1 MSIMKYDSGK
11 GVLENWL
18 VEESAF
24 DERYLG
30 KCEAIFCQ
38 GNGYIGVRS
47 ALEEE
52 YVGET
57 RNLFVTGTFNKFD
70 ENEVTEL
77 PNMPDMTKMVIMVD
91 GRRFSMTDGKL
102 HHYSRILNLKNGE
115 VVRQTEWE
123 SPDGKKIKFEFKHI
137 ASMDNEHVMAEKMTI
152 CPLNEDI
159 RLKIVSGIDGRVSNS
174 GSQHF
179 AEGHRRIYD
188 YKYLE
193 MISETVQSK
202 VTAALHCAHKFKL
215 NGQEAAPS
223 LLPIIGR
230 REIKL
235 SAEINVKA
243 GDNFT
248 VEKFS
253 TVNTTRDLVYVDMDV
268 EAVVKALK
276 EDSKQLIMDV
286 YKSDYET
293 LLNASAKVWQE
304 IWDREDII
312 VDSEN
317 PMDQLAIRFAVYH
330 LNIMV
335 KKDDNRVGIGAKAM
349 SGEGYK
355 GHSFW
360 DTEVFILPYYMMTQ
374 PQTAKM
380 LLEYRYN
387 TLGGARRKAKE
398 NGYEGA
404 MYPWESAWIDDGE
417 VTPLWGEADVVT
429 GETLPILTGLIE
441 QHISAD
447 VAFAVWQ
454 YYNATHD
461 DDFMNRCGYEII
473 METARFWASRLEFNE
488 ALNRYE
494 INDVIGP
501 DEYSEHV
508 NNNAYTNYLAAY
520 NMKLAITLMK
530 KLSSGST
537 EEREIFARLNGAL
550 DLDGLKVI
558 IESRLPKLYL
568 PAPDTAT
575 GIVPQFD
582 GYFNLK
588 SIDLTKYK
596 ESSVVGTIYNDYNME
611 QISQMQVLKQSD
623 LVVLMYLLDDLFDAE
638 TKKKNYFYYES
649 RTLHDSS
656 LSKSTHSVLANDLG
670 LHDEAYAFF
679 KGASTVDLGEEMRS
693 SNAGIH
699 SASMGGVWQ
708 SAVLGFGGVRI
719 VDGNL
724 RIAPSLPKQWRT
736 LKFNIVWRGTYLHVE
751 ISHETVTVTAKDG
764 EAAFTLGNENILLHK
779 GESATKALGGKN
791 E

>member
-1 MSIMKYDSGK
+1 MAIMKYDSGK
-11 GVLENWL
+11 GEFTNWL
-18 VEESAF
+18 VEESFF

-77 PNMPDMTKMVIMVD
+77 PNMPDMTKIVLMID
-91 GRRFSMTDGKL
+91 GKRFCMTDGIL
-102 HHYSRILNLKNGE
+102 HDYHRVLNLKNGE
-115 VVRQTEWE
+115 VIRTVLWE
-123 SPDGKKIKFEFKHI
+123 SPDGKKVSFEFKHMT
-137 ASMDNEHVMAEKMTI
+137 SMDNEHVMVSKVTI
-152 CPLNEDI
+152 CPEADI
-159 RLKIVSGIDGRVSNS
+159 DLKVISGIDGRVSNS

-179 AEGHRRIYD
+179 AEGKRRIYD
-188 YKYLE
+188 YTYLE
-193 MISETVQSK
+193 MVSETTQSK
-202 VTAALHCAHKFKL
+202 VTAALHCAHKFTV
-215 NGQEAAPS
+215 NGQAVKPS
-223 LLPIIGR
+223 LLPIIAR

-235 SAEINVKA
+235 SAEIQVKA
-243 GDNFT
+243 GEAFC

-253 TVNTTRDLVYVDMDV
+253 TVHTTRDLAYRNAGSA
-268 EAVVKALK
+268 EALEALK
-276 EDSKQLIMDV
+276 NDSKQMIMKV
-286 YKSDYET
+286 YESDYET
-293 LLNASAKVWQE
+293 LLEESTAVWQK
-304 IWDREDII
+304 IWEREDILI
-312 VDSEN
+312 DSEN
-317 PMDQLAIRFAVYH
+317 PIDQLAMRFAIYH

-374 PQTAKM
+374 PNTAKM

-387 TLGGARRKAKE
+387 TLEGARRKAKE

-447 VAFAVWQ
+447 VSFAVWQ
-454 YYNATHD
+454 YYNATQD
-461 DDFMNRCGYEII
+461 EDFMNRCGYEII
-473 METARFWASRLEFNE
+473 MDTARFWASRLEWNE
-488 ALNRYE
+488 ALERYE

-520 NMKLAITLMK
+520 NMKLAVTLMDG
-530 KLSSGST
+530 LASGSET
-537 EEREIFARLNGAL
+537 QKAVFERLNQAL
-550 DLDGLKVI
+550 DLDRTKNLI
-558 IESRLPKLYL
+558 QERLPKVYL
-568 PAPDTAT
+568 PKPDEMT

-582 GYFNLK
+582 GYFDLK
-588 SIDLTKYK
+588 EIDLKKYK
-596 ESSVVGTIYNDYNME
+596 ESTVVGTIYKDYNME
-611 QISQMQVLKQSD
+611 QISVMQVLKQSD
-623 LVVLMYLLDDLFDAE
+623 LVVLMYLLDDLFDGE
-638 TKKKNYFYYES
+638 TKKKNYFYYET

-708 SAVLGFGGVRI
+708 STVLGFGGVRI
-719 VDGNL
+719 VDGKL
-724 RIAPSLPKQWRT
+724 RIAPSLPKQWKK
-736 LKFNIVWRGTYLHVE
+736 LEFNIVWRQATLHVLVTQNE
-751 ISHETVTVTAKDG
+751 VTVTAVDKDA
-764 EAAFTLGNENILLHK
+764 EFTLGKESVTLKK
-779 GESATKALGGKN
+779 GDCVTKAVAV
-791 E
+791 

>member
-1 MSIMKYDSGK
+1 MGIMKYDSGT
-11 GVLENWL
+11 GELTNWL

-77 PNMPDMTKMVIMVD
+77 PNMPDMTKIVLMID
-91 GRRFSMTDGKL
+91 GKRFCMTDGML
-102 HHYSRILNLKNGE
+102 HHYSRVLNLKNGE
-115 VVRQTEWE
+115 VIRRIQWE
-123 SPDGKKIKFEFKHI
+123 SSDGKKIDFEFKHMT
-137 ASMDNEHVMAEKMTI
+137 SMADEHVMAAKVTI
-152 CPLNEDI
+152 RPLNEDI
-159 RLKIVSGIDGRVSNS
+159 DLKIVSGIDGRVTNS

-179 AEGHRRIYD
+179 AEGKRRIYD

-193 MISETVQSK
+193 MISETIQSK
-202 VTAALHCAHKFKL
+202 VTAALHCAHKFVL
-215 NGQEAAPS
+215 NGSDAMPS

-235 SAEINVKA
+235 SAQLNVKA
-243 GDNFT
+243 GESFT
-248 VEKFS
+248 IEKFS
-253 TVNTTRDLVYVDMDV
+253 TVHTTRDLAYANMSD
-268 EAVVKALK
+268 EAALEALRK
-276 EDSKQLIMDV
+276 DSKQQIIDV

-293 LLNASAKVWQE
+293 LLNDSAAVWKE

-312 VDSEN
+312 VKSEN
-317 PMDQLAIRFAVYH
+317 PIDQLAVRFAVYH

-335 KKDDNRVGIGAKAM
+335 KKDDNRVGIGAKGM

-360 DTEVFILPYYMMTQ
+360 DTEVFILPYYMMAE

-387 TLGGARRKAKE
+387 TLAGARKKAKE

-429 GETLPILTGLIE
+429 GKTLPILTGLIE
-441 QHISAD
+441 QHITAD

-461 DDFMNRCGYEII
+461 EDFMNRCGYEII
-473 METARFWASRLEFNE
+473 MDTARFWASRLEWNGT
-488 ALNRYE
+488 LNRYE

-520 NMKLAITLMK
+520 NMKLALTLMD
-530 KLSSGST
+530 KLVSGN
-537 EEREIFARLNGAL
+537 EEEKAVFARLNGAL
-550 DLDGLKVI
+550 DLDGLKKIVN
-558 IESRLPKLYL
+558 ERLPKLYL
-568 PAPDTAT
+568 PAPDRET

-582 GYFNLK
+582 GYFDLK

-611 QISQMQVLKQSD
+611 QISEMQVLKQSD

-724 RIAPSLPKQWRT
+724 RIAPSLPKQWHE
-736 LKFNIVWRGTYLHVE
+736 LIFNIVWRGTRLHVN
-751 ISHETVTVTAKDG
+751 INHEQVSVTAENG
-764 EAAFTLGNENILLHK
+764 EAAF
-779 GESATKALGGKN
+779 ALGHENVTLHSG
-791 E
+791 ECVARTLA

>member
-1 MSIMKYDSGK
+1 MPIMKYDAGSGD
-11 GVLENWL
+11 LTNWL
-18 VEESAF
+18 VEESSF
-24 DERYLG
+24 DARYLG

-38 GNGYIGVRS
+38 GNGYLGVRS

-77 PNMPDMTKMVIMVD
+77 PNIPDMTKIVLMID
-91 GRRFSMTDGKL
+91 GRRFSLEKGVL
-102 HHYSRILNLKNGE
+102 HDYKRTLNVKTGE
-115 VVRQTEWE
+115 VVRLVDWE
-123 SPDGKKIKFEFKHI
+123 SEDGKRIHFEFKHM
-137 ASMDNEHVMAEKMTI
+137 ASMANDHVMACKVTI
-152 CPLNEDI
+152 CPVNGDI
-159 RLKIVSGIDGRVSNS
+159 SLKISSGIDGRVSNS

-179 AEGHRRIYD
+179 AEGKRRLYD

-193 MISETVQSK
+193 MISTTIQSN
-202 VTAALHCAHKFKL
+202 VTAAMHCAHKFTL
-215 NGQEAAPS
+215 NGEETTPA
-223 LLPIIGR
+223 LLPVISR

-235 SAEINVKA
+235 SAELTVKA
-243 GDNFT
+243 RETFC
-248 VEKFS
+248 VEKYA
-253 TVNTTRDLVYVDMDV
+253 TVHTTRDLVYRDLSEED
-268 EAVVKALK
+268 ALAQLK
-276 EDSKQLIMDV
+276 TDSKAAIMDV
-286 YKSDYET
+286 YQSNYDALMEESA
-293 LLNASAKVWQE
+293 NAWAK
-304 IWDREDII
+304 IWEKEDITI
-312 VDSEN
+312 KSVN
-317 PMDQLAIRFAVYH
+317 PFDQLAIRFAIYH

-335 KKDDNRVGIGAKAM
+335 KKDDNRVGIGAKGM

-374 PQTAKM
+374 PHTART
-380 LLEYRYN
+380 LLEYRYQ
-387 TLGGARRKAKE
+387 TLGGARKKAAE
-398 NGYEGA
+398 NGYDGA

-447 VAFAVWQ
+447 IAFAVWQ

-461 DDFMNRCGYEII
+461 ENFMDQYGYEII
-473 METARFWASRLEFNE
+473 METARFWASRLEWNE
-488 ALNRYE
+488 GLDRYE

-508 NNNAYTNYLAAY
+508 NNNAYTNYLAHY
-520 NMKLAITLMK
+520 NMNLAVKLMDQL
-530 KLSSGST
+530 
-537 EEREIFARLNGAL
+537 RESDCQEKRSVFERLNKTLRL
-550 DLDGLKVI
+550 DELKTI
-558 IESRLPKLYL
+558 INSRLPKFYL
-568 PAPDTAT
+568 PLPDETT
-575 GIVPQFD
+575 GIIPQFD

-588 SIDLTKYK
+588 HIDLTKYK

-611 QISQMQVLKQSD
+611 QISGMQVLKQSD

-638 TKKKNYFYYES
+638 TKKKNYFYYEE

-670 LHDEAYAFF
+670 LHEVAYKFF
-679 KGASTVDLGEEMRS
+679 TGASAVDLGEEMRS

-719 VDGNL
+719 VGGNL
-724 RIAPSLPKQWRT
+724 RIAPSLPEEWSQ
-736 LKFNIVWRGTYLHVE
+736 LDFNIVWRGTPLHVTVD
-751 ISHETVTVTAKDG
+751 HEQVTVTSNGPEVSFILGHDEVVLKDG
-764 EAAFTLGNENILLHK
+764 ECV
-779 GESATKALGGKN
+779 TKKI
-791 E
+791 

>member
-1 MSIMKYDSGK
+1 MPIMKYDAGSGD
-11 GVLENWL
+11 LTNWL
-18 VEESAF
+18 VEESSF
-24 DERYLG
+24 DARYLG

-38 GNGYIGVRS
+38 GNGYLGVRS

-77 PNMPDMTKMVIMVD
+77 PNIPDMTKIVLMID
-91 GRRFSMTDGKL
+91 GRRFSMEKGVL
-102 HHYSRILNLKNGE
+102 HDYKRTLNVKTGE
-115 VVRQTEWE
+115 VVRLVDWE
-123 SPDGKKIKFEFKHI
+123 SEDGKRIRFEFKHM
-137 ASMDNEHVMAEKMTI
+137 ASMANDHVMAYKVTI
-152 CPLNEDI
+152 CPVNEDI
-159 RLKIVSGIDGRVSNS
+159 SLKIASGIDGRVSNS

-179 AEGHRRIYD
+179 AEGKRRLYD

-193 MISETVQSK
+193 MISTTIQSN
-202 VTAALHCAHKFKL
+202 VTAAMHCAHKFAL
-215 NGQEAAPS
+215 NGEEVTPA
-223 LLPIIGR
+223 LLPVISR

-235 SAEINVKA
+235 SADLTVKA
-243 GDNFT
+243 GETFC
-248 VEKFS
+248 VEKYA
-253 TVNTTRDLVYVDMDV
+253 TVHTTRDLAYRDLS
-268 EAVVKALK
+268 EADALAQLK
-276 EDSKQLIMDV
+276 TDSKAAIMDV
-286 YKSDYET
+286 YQSSYDALMEESA
-293 LLNASAKVWQE
+293 NAWAK
-304 IWDREDII
+304 IWEKEDITI
-312 VDSEN
+312 QSVH
-317 PMDQLAIRFAVYH
+317 PFDQLAIRFAIYH

-335 KKDDNRVGIGAKAM
+335 KKDDNRVGIGAKGM

-374 PQTAKM
+374 PHTART
-380 LLEYRYN
+380 LLEYRYQ
-387 TLGGARRKAKE
+387 TLGGARKKAAE
-398 NGYEGA
+398 NGYDGA

-447 VAFAVWQ
+447 IAFAVWQ

-461 DDFMNRCGYEII
+461 ENFMDQCGYEII
-473 METARFWASRLEFNE
+473 METARFWASRLEWNE
-488 ALNRYE
+488 SLNRYE

-508 NNNAYTNYLAAY
+508 NNNAYTNYLAHY
-520 NMKLAITLMK
+520 NMNLDVKLMDQL
-530 KLSSGST
+530 
-537 EEREIFARLNGAL
+537 RESDSQEKRSVFERLNKTLHL
-550 DLDGLKVI
+550 DELKTI
-558 IESRLPKLYL
+558 INSRLPKFYL
-568 PAPDTAT
+568 PLPDKTT
-575 GIVPQFD
+575 GIIPQFD

-588 SIDLTKYK
+588 HIDLTKYK

-611 QISQMQVLKQSD
+611 QISSMQVLKQSD

-638 TKKKNYFYYES
+638 TKKKNYFYYEE

-670 LHDEAYAFF
+670 LHEVAYKFF
-679 KGASTVDLGEEMRS
+679 TGASAVDLGEEMRS

-719 VDGNL
+719 VGGDL
-724 RIAPSLPKQWRT
+724 RIAPSLPEEWSQ
-736 LKFNIVWRGTYLHVE
+736 LDFNIVWRGTPLHVTVD
-751 ISHETVTVTAKDG
+751 HEQVTVTSNGPEVSFILGHEVVVLKDG
-764 EAAFTLGNENILLHK
+764 ECV
-779 GESATKALGGKN
+779 TKKI
-791 E
+791 